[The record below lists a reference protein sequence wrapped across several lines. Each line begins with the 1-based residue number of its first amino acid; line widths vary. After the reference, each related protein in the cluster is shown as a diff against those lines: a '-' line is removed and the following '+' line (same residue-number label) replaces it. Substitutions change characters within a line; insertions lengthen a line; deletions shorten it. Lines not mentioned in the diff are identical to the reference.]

1 MSPKELGALA
11 PGCEAKIM
19 SDNGKFLGSG
29 EVGEMLVKTPT
40 IMKGKENNNK
50 LLFQSQWSFYL
61 HTKKNNLMYNF
72 LSCDTQNQIMT
83 PCDSFSLIEM
93 TSFYSC
99 ALYMQKKILYKCIQ
113 ENSLQT

>member
-50 LLFQSQWSFYL
+50 LEAPPS
-61 HTKKNNLMYNF
+61 
-72 LSCDTQNQIMT
+72 
-83 PCDSFSLIEM
+83 
-93 TSFYSC
+93 
-99 ALYMQKKILYKCIQ
+99 
-113 ENSLQT
+113 

>member
-1 MSPKELGALA
+1 MGTISNSMSPKELGALA

-50 LLFQSQWSFYL
+50 RTLVIIAFSVLMVLLL
-61 HTKKNNLMYNF
+61 
-72 LSCDTQNQIMT
+72 
-83 PCDSFSLIEM
+83 
-93 TSFYSC
+93 
-99 ALYMQKKILYKCIQ
+99 
-113 ENSLQT
+113 

>member
-1 MSPKELGALA
+1 MSEVGTISNSMSPKELGALA

-50 LLFQSQWSFYL
+50 LEVYSSDYCFFSPYDPSIY
-61 HTKKNNLMYNF
+61 KKINNLMHNF
-72 LSCDTQNQIMT
+72 LSCATV
-83 PCDSFSLIEM
+83 
-93 TSFYSC
+93 
-99 ALYMQKKILYKCIQ
+99 KIK
-113 ENSLQT
+113 S

>member
-1 MSPKELGALA
+1 MSEVGTISNSMSPKELGALA

-50 LLFQSQWSFYL
+50 QIF
-61 HTKKNNLMYNF
+61 TKK
-72 LSCDTQNQIMT
+72 
-83 PCDSFSLIEM
+83 LI
-93 TSFYSC
+93 
-99 ALYMQKKILYKCIQ
+99 I
-113 ENSLQT
+113 

>member
-1 MSPKELGALA
+1 MSEVGTISNSMSPKELGALA

-50 LLFQSQWSFYL
+50 LEVIVFSVPMILLF
-61 HTKKNNLMYNF
+61 TKK
-72 LSCDTQNQIMT
+72 
-83 PCDSFSLIEM
+83 LI
-93 TSFYSC
+93 
-99 ALYMQKKILYKCIQ
+99 II
-113 ENSLQT
+113 

>member
-1 MSPKELGALA
+1 MSEVGTISNSMSPKELGALA

-50 LLFQSQWSFYL
+50 LGWRYLYNKRTLVIIAFSVPMILLF
-61 HTKKNNLMYNF
+61 TKK
-72 LSCDTQNQIMT
+72 
-83 PCDSFSLIEM
+83 LI
-93 TSFYSC
+93 
-99 ALYMQKKILYKCIQ
+99 I
-113 ENSLQT
+113 

>member
-1 MSPKELGALA
+1 MSEVGTISNSMSPKELGALA

-50 LLFQSQWSFYL
+50 RTLVIIAFSVLMVLLL
-61 HTKKNNLMYNF
+61 
-72 LSCDTQNQIMT
+72 
-83 PCDSFSLIEM
+83 
-93 TSFYSC
+93 
-99 ALYMQKKILYKCIQ
+99 
-113 ENSLQT
+113 